1 MLTRAAER
9 LRASQRL
16 WLAFRESEAAARRAL
31 YEMRQG
37 TMYVPMQA
45 SDAVNVIRDRALE
58 LEGNVAV
65 LAIEP

>member
-1 MLTRAAER
+1 
-9 LRASQRL
+9 
-16 WLAFRESEAAARRAL
+16 
-31 YEMRQG
+31 
-37 TMYVPMQA
+37 MYVPMQA